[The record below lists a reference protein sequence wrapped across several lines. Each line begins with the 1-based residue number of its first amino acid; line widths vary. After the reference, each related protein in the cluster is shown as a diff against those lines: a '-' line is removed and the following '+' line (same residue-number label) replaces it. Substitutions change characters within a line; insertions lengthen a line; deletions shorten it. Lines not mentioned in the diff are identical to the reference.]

1 MSKYGAE
8 LLAPAAS
15 GCVLSS
21 LFWPSAIRPAS
32 PRRPT
37 NAAVCHVHYDIQAGL
52 AAPVFIFLWR
62 PAWTSGLRVSTI
74 WFVCSREISILPSL
88 GLLHLT
94 AQIETNYQ
102 HTISATDRHIGARP
116 VSHSAGNLSTS
127 VASPGSWGWMSL
139 CSLFNWAF
147 EETHVYLLPVAA
159 IPERPG
165 TKRWFK
171 LDTEI
176 QA

>member
-32 PRRPT
+32 PRHPT
-37 NAAVCHVHYDIQAGL
+37 NAVMCHVHDNIQAGL
-52 AAPVFIFLWR
+52 AASIFIFLWH
-62 PAWTSGLRVSTI
+62 PACTSGLRVSTI

-94 AQIETNYQ
+94 AQIQTKYQ
-102 HTISATDRHIGARP
+102 HNTSATDRRISVRP

-127 VASPGSWGWMSL
+127 VASSASWGWMSL
-139 CSLFNWAF
+139 CFLVQLSLRRNACVSPPCCS
-147 EETHVYLLPVAA
+147 HP
-159 IPERPG
+159 RK
-165 TKRWFK
+165 TK
-171 LDTEI
+171 D
-176 QA
+176 